1 MKLLKALKGEAFEIP
16 PVWIMRQAG
25 RYLPEYRK
33 LRQKKPSFME
43 FCLTPDLAIE
53 ATLQPLRRFDLDAA
67 IIFSDILVIP
77 EALGQKVSFVAGEGP
92 QLSPIDNDDAL
103 KNIAT
108 TGDKELFSR
117 VYEAIRGVRASLS
130 KNIPLIG
137 FSGGPWTVLTYMIE
151 GKGSK
156 GKGHLKAL
164 KLSLENPALFQT
176 LMDRVVETTIE
187 HLKGQVEAG
196 ADVLKIFESWASS
209 VPASLRESLL
219 YKPLSRIVASLKD
232 SCPNTPLIVF
242 PKGLPSEALSELRKF
257 IKTDGI
263 AYDAS
268 LSPEVISR
276 NAQET
281 IQTGPDPSF
290 LLAGGVPLKEEVRAF
305 KRAFSGQPYIFN
317 LSHGIV
323 PDAPIDHVH
332 QMLEAL
338 KEG

>member
-1 MKLLKALKGEAFEIP
+1 MKLLKALKGEAFEVP

-33 LRQKKPSFME
+33 LRQQKPSFME

-53 ATLQPLRRFDLDAA
+53 ATLQPLKRFDLDAA

-77 EALGQKVSFVAGEGP
+77 EALGQKVSFVTGEGP
-92 QLSPIDNDDAL
+92 QLSPTDTNEAL
-103 KNIAT
+103 KKIAA

-117 VYEAIRGVRASLS
+117 VYEAIRGVRSSLP
-130 KNIPLIG
+130 KNTPLIG
-137 FSGGPWTVLTYMIE
+137 FAGGPWTVLTYMIE

-164 KLSLENPALFQT
+164 RLSLENPQLFQT
-176 LMDRVVETTIE
+176 LLDRVVNTTITY
-187 HLKGQVEAG
+187 LKGQIKAG

-209 VPASLRESLL
+209 VPASRREDLL
-219 YKPLSRIVASLKD
+219 YRPLSRIVSSLKGSYPD
-232 SCPNTPLIVF
+232 TPLIVF
-242 PKGLPSEALSELRKF
+242 PKGLPSEALSEFRKF

-268 LSPEVISR
+268 LPRAVISKQ
-276 NAQET
+276 AQET

-290 LLAGGVPLKEEVRAF
+290 LLAGGSALKEEVRAF
-305 KRAFSGQPYIFN
+305 KKAFLGQPYIFN

-323 PDAPIDHVH
+323 PEAPIDHVH
-332 QMLEAL
+332 QMLDVLREV
-338 KEG
+338 

>member
-1 MKLLKALKGEAFEIP
+1 MKLLKALKGEVFEIP

-33 LRQKKPSFME
+33 LRQQKPSFME

-92 QLSPIDNDDAL
+92 QLSPIDTDEAL

-108 TGDKELFSR
+108 TGDKELFSK
-117 VYEAIRGVRASLS
+117 VYEAIRGVRESLPV
-130 KNIPLIG
+130 NTPLIG
-137 FSGGPWTVLTYMIE
+137 FAGGPWTVLTYMIE

-164 KLSLENPALFQT
+164 RLSLESPVLFQT
-176 LMDRVVETTIE
+176 LMDRVVETTIDY
-187 HLKGQVEAG
+187 LVGQVEAG
-196 ADVLKIFESWASS
+196 TNVLKIFESWASS
-209 VPASLRESLL
+209 VPASRREELL
-219 YKPLSRIVASLKD
+219 YKPLSRIVTSLKT
-232 SCPNTPLIVF
+232 SCPDTPLILF
-242 PKGLPSEALSELRKF
+242 PKGLPSEAISELRKL
-257 IKTDGI
+257 IKVDGI

-268 LSPEVISR
+268 LPPAVISEQ
-276 NAQET
+276 AQET

-290 LLAGGVPLKEEVRAF
+290 LLAGGDALKAEVRAF
-305 KRAFSGQPYIFN
+305 KKAFSGQPYIFN

-323 PDAPIDHVH
+323 PDAPIGHVH
-332 QMLEAL
+332 QMLEVL
-338 KEG
+338 RES